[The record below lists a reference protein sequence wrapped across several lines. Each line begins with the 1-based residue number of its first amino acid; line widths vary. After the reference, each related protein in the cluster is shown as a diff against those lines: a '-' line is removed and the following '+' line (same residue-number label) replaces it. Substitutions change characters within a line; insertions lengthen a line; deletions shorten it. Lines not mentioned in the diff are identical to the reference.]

1 MTTTTIITVACII
14 TVVAVATT
22 VVTIIVHEEM
32 PREKVPQWM
41 NTYFDAMDNFFEKF

>member
-22 VVTIIVHEEM
+22 VATIILHEEL
-32 PREKVPQWM
+32 PENKVPQWM
-41 NTYFDAMDNFFEKF
+41 NTYFDAMDNFFDRF